1 MGFHRKLENSDRS
14 WSGNWFQFFHG
25 LKMNGLIFSTQAQL
39 RAGIFFT
46 IPLHK
51 SNYAPNFVSQT
62 GSFTNF
68 VPEKKSKT
76 SV

>member
-1 MGFHRKLENSDRS
+1 
-14 WSGNWFQFFHG
+14 
-25 LKMNGLIFSTQAQL
+25 MNGLIFSTQAQL

-68 VPEKKSKT
+68 VPEKKK
-76 SV
+76 